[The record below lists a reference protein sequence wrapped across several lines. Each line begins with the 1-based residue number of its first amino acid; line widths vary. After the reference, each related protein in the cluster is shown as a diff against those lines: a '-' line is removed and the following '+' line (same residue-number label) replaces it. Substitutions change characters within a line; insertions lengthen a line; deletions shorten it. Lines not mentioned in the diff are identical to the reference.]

1 MRARAETTC
10 TRALAASAFPGRPL
24 LSDYICEAELAAKAS
39 MCPVHNSAGHG
50 PNLPKA
56 ALTIAQRRQS
66 KTQRANNKAQ
76 IRRRALTPSSGSP
89 NMQRRPRGG
98 CHGAVPPGRMG
109 TTKARTVARLP
120 SCVHQATG
128 VGCTVPDWCRM
139 RENGRAPA
147 GGALCGLAIAR
158 CAVNADP
165 ITTATGI
172 KQCARDGRD
181 D

>member
-24 LSDYICEAELAAKAS
+24 LSGYICEAELAAKAS

-89 NMQRRPRGG
+89 TCNDGPEEAATAL
-98 CHGAVPPGRMG
+98 CHPEGWEQP
-109 TTKARTVARLP
+109 K
-120 SCVHQATG
+120 
-128 VGCTVPDWCRM
+128 
-139 RENGRAPA
+139 RAPWPA
-147 GGALCGLAIAR
+147 SQVVFIKLRLLAAR
-158 CAVNADP
+158 CP
-165 ITTATGI
+165 IGVA
-172 KQCARDGRD
+172 CARMDAPRLAAHCAASQSHAAPSTLIQ
-181 D
+181 